1 MRAANDLTVA
11 KALAREPAEH
21 LHPEDVE
28 GSFVDIRGERFYHLA
43 HYDAIPPFFMSIVS
57 DSDHWL
63 FISSNG
69 GLTAGRNDPDHA
81 LFPYYPEDR
90 IHDSCEHT
98 GSKTIVRVVG
108 DTGAVLWEP
117 FSGQDGGRY
126 RVSRHLYKSAY
137 GNKIILEEENHDLE
151 LSFSYG
157 WMTSERFGFVRSARL
172 VNRRAEAVAAEL
184 LDGIQNV
191 LPCGVTRRFQSEYST
206 LVDGYKRTELE
217 PTTGL
222 ALFRLSSIPV
232 DRPEPS
238 EALRVNTAWSA
249 GLETEARLLSSVQL
263 DAFRRGAPIAQETDI
278 RGRRGAY
285 FVKASLNLPAG
296 SKKEWKIAAD
306 VNQDAAGVKLI
317 LRDLYSV
324 DDIAAKIDDDVA
336 RGTENLE
343 KIVAAADGLQ
353 LTGDEPAN
361 CRHLSN
367 ALFNVMRGGIPTDGY
382 WISSADFKLSI
393 SKANRPVAEK
403 HGAFLSGLPEMLLHR
418 ELLARVRE
426 EGDADLER
434 LASEYLPLTFS
445 RRHGDPSRPWNSF
458 EIKVKDEHGRKVL
471 SYQGNWRDIFQNWE
485 ALSVSFPGFVE
496 SMIFKFLD
504 SSTADGYNPYRVS
517 SDGYDW
523 ETVDPHDPWS
533 YIGYWGDHQVI
544 YLLKLLEQ
552 ARRHYPGRLHG
563 LLSRAV
569 FSYANVPYSIL
580 PYESLLADPRNT
592 ITFDSAAHA
601 KIMNRASEVGSDGKA
616 LLRRDGTLARAN
628 LAEKILLVL
637 LTKLANYVPE
647 AGIWMNT
654 QRPEWNDANNAL
666 VGAGA
671 SMVTLY
677 YLRRF
682 LVFARELLSP
692 HPREEIE
699 LSAELASF
707 FEQVCVAL
715 ERFLPLLASP
725 ISDRQRKAILDE
737 LGRAGSQYREKLYA
751 QGLSAERRRLPAAQV
766 RAFCDAA
773 LLHLDHSIRANRRDD
788 GLYHAYNLMTI
799 APDEIGIRRL
809 HEMLEGQVAVLS
821 SGALTPAESLALLE
835 ALRNS
840 SLYRGDQNSY
850 ILYPDRPLPRFLQ
863 KNNLPQCEVEKSK
876 LLMAMLERGD
886 RRIVVRDVEG
896 AIHFNASFSN
906 AAVLQQALR
915 QLTEGGLRQLA
926 EKEEQQVLDLYEKVF
941 DHQSFTGRSGTFYK
955 YEGLGC
961 IYWHMVSKL
970 LLAVR
975 ETLEQAVESGADDS
989 TLQQMRG
996 HYLSIYE
1003 GLGVHKPP
1011 ALYGAIPTD
1020 PYSHT
1025 PAFAGAQQPGMT
1037 GQVKEDFIAR
1047 MGEMGVHVERGELAF
1062 VPEFMCGTEFLSRPK
1077 EFRCW
1082 DVRGKPKTV
1091 RLPEGTMAFTYCQ
1104 VPVVAHRVGPPHI
1117 RVTFAD
1123 GSSQLVDG
1131 LKLDAALSSAVFERL
1146 GAIQQLDVFYGFEI

>member
-1 MRAANDLTVA
+1 MDHCHSN
-11 KALAREPAEH
+11 LA
-21 LHPEDVE
+21 E
-28 GSFVDIRGERFYHLA
+28 GSFVDVRGERFYCLA

-69 GLTAGRNDPDHA
+69 GLTAGRGDADHA

-90 IHDSCEHT
+90 IHDSYEHT
-98 GSKTIVRVVG
+98 GSKTIVRVLEDAGV
-108 DTGAVLWEP
+108 ALWEP
-117 FSGQDGGRY
+117 FSGQGGRSH
-126 RVSRHLYKSAY
+126 RVSRHLYKSVY
-137 GNKIILEEENHDLE
+137 GNKIIFEEENHDLG

-172 VNRRAEAVAAEL
+172 VNRRSEAVAVEL

-191 LPCGVTRRFQSEYST
+191 LPYGVTRRFQSEYST
-206 LVDGYKRTELE
+206 LVDGYKRTELDS
-217 PTTGL
+217 PTGL

-232 DRPEPS
+232 DKPEPS
-238 EALRVNTAWSA
+238 EALRVNVAWCV
-249 GLETEARLLSSVQL
+249 GLEAEARLLSSVQL
-263 DAFRRGAPIAQETDI
+263 DGFRRGAAVAQETDI
-278 RGRRGAY
+278 RGQRGAY
-285 FVKASLNLPAG
+285 FVKAALNLPG
-296 SKKEWKIAAD
+296 RTEKEWKIVAD
-306 VNQDAAGVKLI
+306 VNQDAAGVKII
-317 LRDLYSV
+317 LRDLHSLENG
-324 DDIAAKIDDDVA
+324 AAAIDEDVA
-336 RGTENLE
+336 RGTRNLA

-353 LTGDEPAN
+353 LTQDELAGW
-361 CRHLSN
+361 RHFSN
-367 ALFNVMRGGIPTDGY
+367 TLFNVMRGGTPTDGY
-382 WISSADFKLSI
+382 RISSADFHLSI
-393 SKANRPVAEK
+393 SKANRQVAEK
-403 HGAFLSGLPEMLLHR
+403 HRAFLAELPESLSHRVLL
-418 ELLARVRE
+418 ERVRE
-426 EGDADLER
+426 RHDPDLER
-434 LASEYLPLTFS
+434 LANEYLPLTFS

-458 EIKVKDEHGRKVL
+458 EIKVKDEHGRRVL

-485 ALSVSFPGFVE
+485 ALSVSFPGFVD

-523 ETVDPHDPWS
+523 ETVDPHDAWS

-552 ARRHYPGRLHG
+552 ARRHYPGLLQG

-569 FSYANVPYSIL
+569 FSYANVPYRIL
-580 PYESLLADPRNT
+580 PYELLLADSRNT
-592 ITFDSAAHA
+592 ITFDSAEHA
-601 KIMNRASEVGSDGKA
+601 KIMNRAADLGADGKA
-616 LLRRDGTLARAN
+616 LPACDGNLARAN
-628 LAEKILLVL
+628 LAEKILLVI

-682 LVFARELLSP
+682 LVFTRELLA
-692 HPREEIE
+692 HEQGEEIE
-699 LSAELASF
+699 LSPELASF
-707 FEQVCVAL
+707 FRQAFDAL
-715 ERFLPLLASP
+715 ERFLPLLDGP
-725 ISDRQRKAILDE
+725 ISDRRRKAILDD
-737 LGRAGSQYREKLYA
+737 LGRSGSQYRQKLYA
-751 QGLSAERRRLPAAQV
+751 QGICAQRCGVPAAQV
-766 RAFCDAA
+766 RAFCDSA
-773 LLHLDHSIRANRRDD
+773 LQHLDHSIRANRRQD
-788 GLYHAYNLMTI
+788 GLYHSYNLMTI
-799 APDEIGIRRL
+799 DADAIGIRRL
-809 HEMLEGQVAVLS
+809 REMLEGQVAVLS

-835 ALRNS
+835 ALRHS
-840 SLYRGDQNSY
+840 RLYRADQDSY
-850 ILYPDRPLPRFLQ
+850 ILYPDQPLPHFLQ
-863 KNNLPQCEVEKSK
+863 KNNLPPCEVEKSK
-876 LLMAMLERGD
+876 LLMTMLDRGD
-886 RRIVVRDVEG
+886 DRIVALDVEG
-896 AIHFNASFSN
+896 GIHFNAAFRN
-906 AAVLQQALR
+906 AAILKQALR
-915 QLTEGGLRQLA
+915 QLTEGGLHELA
-926 EKEEQQVLDLYEKVF
+926 EREGQQILDLYEKVF

-975 ETLEQAVESGADDS
+975 ENLEQSVESGADDD
-989 TLQQMRG
+989 TLQQLRR

-1047 MGEMGVHVERGELAF
+1047 MGEMGVHVQSGQLAF
-1062 VPEFMCGTEFLSRPK
+1062 VPELMCGTEFLTHPQQLH
-1077 EFRCW
+1077 FW
-1082 DVRGKPKTV
+1082 DVKGNPKTLK
-1091 RLPEGTMAFTYCQ
+1091 LPEGTMAFTYCQ
-1104 VPVVAHRVGPPHI
+1104 VPVVAHRSGPRHV

-1123 GSSQLVDG
+1123 GTLQLVDG
-1131 LKLDAALSSAVFERL
+1131 LRLDAAMSAAVFERL
-1146 GAIQQLDVFYGFEI
+1146 GSIQQLDVFYDFES